1 MTDRCK
7 VRKLSMFNIFRFLN
21 ALKTK
26 EVSKEGNYLSA
37 NFFYKTNDG
46 RQFSITES
54 GWHLINENNTI
65 SENSTLSS
73 LTADNLAK
81 VSKFVTFEPQYNYL
95 VHPTTIEG
103 MQGDH
108 VLITLA
114 KPDGVIKED
123 NLEKSKSELLEVWSR
138 SKGYIETLELEL
150 VDRHSLQ
157 NLPKSAYAKLRLKD
171 VIEEYFSIQ
180 TPQVCVVASFS
191 ATSKNTDHYR
201 RIMFEIVDTIELK
214 I

>member
-1 MTDRCK
+1 M
-7 VRKLSMFNIFRFLN
+7 LNILKFLN
-21 ALKTK
+21 ALKQK
-26 EVSKEGNYLSA
+26 EVSNEGNYLSA
-37 NFFYKTNDG
+37 NFFYKTNDD

-65 SENSTLSS
+65 SENATLSS
-73 LTADNLAK
+73 LTAEKLAT

-103 MQGDH
+103 TQGDH
-108 VLITLA
+108 VLITVA
-114 KPDGVIKED
+114 KPDSVIDEK

-138 SKGYIETLELEL
+138 TKGYVEKLELEL
-150 VDRHSLQ
+150 VDRHNLQ
-157 NLPKSAYAKLRLKD
+157 SLPKSAYAKLKLKD

-180 TPQVCVVASFS
+180 TSQVCVVASFS
-191 ATSKNTDHYR
+191 ASSKNSDHYR
-201 RIMFEIVDTIELK
+201 RIMFEIVDTIELR

>member
-1 MTDRCK
+1 M
-7 VRKLSMFNIFRFLN
+7 LNIFQFLN
-21 ALKTK
+21 ALKQK
-26 EVSKEGNYLSA
+26 EVSNEGNYLSA
-37 NFFYKTNDG
+37 NFFYKTNDD

-65 SENSTLSS
+65 SENATLSS
-73 LTADNLAK
+73 LTAEKLAT

-103 MQGDH
+103 TQGDH
-108 VLITLA
+108 VLITVA
-114 KPDGVIKED
+114 KPDSVIDEE

-138 SKGYIETLELEL
+138 TKGYVEKLELEL
-150 VDRHSLQ
+150 VDRHNLQ
-157 NLPKSAYAKLRLKD
+157 SLPKSAYAKLKLKD

-180 TPQVCVVASFS
+180 TSQVCVVASFS
-191 ATSKNTDHYR
+191 ASSKNSDHYR
-201 RIMFEIVDTIELK
+201 RIMFEIVDTIELR